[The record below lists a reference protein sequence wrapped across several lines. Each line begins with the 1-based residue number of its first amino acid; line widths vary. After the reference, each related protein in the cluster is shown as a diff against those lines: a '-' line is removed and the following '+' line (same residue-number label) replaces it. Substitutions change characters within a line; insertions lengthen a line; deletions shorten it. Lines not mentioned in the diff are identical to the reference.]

1 MKTNKKELAKRVL
14 KRWGKSHLTLMKN
27 KANCQDCKKLVSKS
41 QIIPTR
47 EKKLVCEDCYPL
59 NRIGGKENE

>member
-1 MKTNKKELAKRVL
+1 MKKDKLIKRGL

-27 KANCQDCKKLVSKS
+27 KAHCQDCKKLVAKS

-47 EKKLVCEDCYPL
+47 EKKLVCENCYPL
-59 NRIGGKENE
+59 NRGGKENEWM